1 MVLSYLLSVTRGA
14 RASLRVAVFFLA
26 VAFSMVP
33 PSAQA
38 ATSIFENLQAGKAQ
52 TVVLYGTSL
61 TSGGE
66 WTKAVKKWFDVTYPG
81 LVNVVNSAGPG
92 QNSDWGLKN
101 LNSRVLAHKPDLVL
115 LEFSYNDASEKFQ
128 LPLER
133 GMQNLDAMVKALEGF
148 NPAATIVLQV
158 MNIGWDAPN
167 GNRSQSTRPRL
178 EAFND
183 NYRNLCT
190 HSFDDM
196 LLDHY
201 PNWRKLKETEPRVF
215 QSYVP
220 DGTHPNATGSLK
232 VTWPVVKGWL
242 EDQRKRAPAP

>member
-1 MVLSYLLSVTRGA
+1 MLFPFFLSAARGVFASVRITVFSVSV
-14 RASLRVAVFFLA
+14 ASLMVA
-26 VAFSMVP
+26 SG
-33 PSAQA
+33 AQA
-38 ATSIFENLQAGKAQ
+38 ASPIFENLQAGKRQ

-61 TSGGE
+61 SSSGE
-66 WTKAVKKWFDVTYPG
+66 WAKAVKSWFDVTYPG

-92 QNSDWGLKN
+92 QNSDWGLKH
-101 LNSRVLAHKPDLVL
+101 LNARLLNHNPDLVF

-133 GMQNLDAMVKALEGF
+133 GMQNLDAMVKAIEGVR
-148 NPAATIVLQV
+148 PRVTIVLQV

-167 GNRSQSTRPRL
+167 GNRSQSTRPQL

-183 NYRNLCT
+183 NYRTYARL
-190 HSFDDM
+190 HSLM

-201 PNWRKLKETEPRVF
+201 PNWRKLKETEPQVF

-242 EDQRKRAPAP
+242 ESQRKRALAP

>member
-1 MVLSYLLSVTRGA
+1 VRITVFFVSVT
-14 RASLRVAVFFLA
+14 
-26 VAFSMVP
+26 FSMVLP
-33 PSAQA
+33 GAQA
-38 ATSIFENLQAGKAQ
+38 AIPFFENLQVGKKQ

-66 WTKAVKKWFDVTYPG
+66 WAKAVKTWFDVTYPG
-81 LVNVVNSAGPG
+81 LVNVINSAGPG

-101 LNSRVLAHKPDLVL
+101 LNGRVVNHQPDLVF

-148 NPAATIVLQV
+148 DPGLTIVIQI

-167 GNRSQSTRPRL
+167 GNRSQSTRPQL

-183 NYRNLCT
+183 NYRT
-190 HSFDDM
+190 YARIHSM
-196 LLDHY
+196 TLLDHY
-201 PNWRKLKETEPRVF
+201 PNWRKLKETEPQVF

-220 DGTHPNATGSLK
+220 DGTHPNAMGSLK
-232 VTWPVVKGWL
+232 VTWPVVKEWL
-242 EDQRKRAPAP
+242 ESQRKLAFAR

>member
-1 MVLSYLLSVTRGA
+1 MLLPFFQLAARRA
-14 RASLRVAVFFLA
+14 RASLRIAVFVLS
-26 VAFSMVP
+26 VAFSMAP
-33 PSAQA
+33 PNAQA
-38 ATSIFENLQAGKAQ
+38 ATPFFENLQAGKAQ

-66 WTKAVKKWFDVTYPG
+66 WTKAVKTWFDGAYPG
-81 LVNVVNSAGPG
+81 LVNVVNAAGPG
-92 QNSDWGLKN
+92 QNSDWGVKN
-101 LNSRVLAHKPDLVL
+101 MNSRVFDHKPDLVF
-115 LEFSYNDASEKFQ
+115 LEFSYNDASEKFH

-133 GMQNLDAMVKALEGF
+133 GMQNLDVMVKALDGF
-148 NPAATIVLQV
+148 NPNMTIVLQV

-167 GNRSQSTRPRL
+167 GNRSQSTRPQL

-183 NYRNLCT
+183 NYRNYARI
-190 HSFDDM
+190 HSM
-196 LLDHY
+196 ILLDHY
-201 PNWRKLKETEPRVF
+201 PNWRKLKETQPQVF

-242 EDQRKRAPAP
+242 ESQRKRALAP

>member
-1 MVLSYLLSVTRGA
+1 MLLP
-14 RASLRVAVFFLA
+14 FFLSA
-26 VAFSMVP
+26 VRGVFASVCVTFFFVSVAFAMVSP
-33 PSAQA
+33 GAQA
-38 ATSIFENLQAGKAQ
+38 ASPFFENLQEGKKQ

-66 WTKAVKKWFDVTYPG
+66 WAKAVKSWFDVTYPG

-101 LNSRVLAHKPDLVL
+101 LKPRLLDHKPDLVFI
-115 LEFSYNDASEKFQ
+115 EFSYNDASNKFQ

-133 GMQNLDAMVKALEGF
+133 GMQNLDAMVKALEGV
-148 NPAATIVLQV
+148 NPGITIVLQV

-167 GNRSQSTRPRL
+167 GKRSQSTRPQL

-183 NYRNLCT
+183 NYRTYARL
-190 HSFDDM
+190 HSMM

-201 PNWRKLKETEPRVF
+201 PNWRKLKETEPKIF

-220 DGTHPNATGSLK
+220 DGTHPNAAGSLK
-232 VTWPVVKGWL
+232 VTWPVVKEWL
-242 EDQRKRAPAP
+242 ESQRKRALAP

>member
-1 MVLSYLLSVTRGA
+1 MISPLSLSAVRRASASVRITVFFVSVT
-14 RASLRVAVFFLA
+14 
-26 VAFSMVP
+26 FSMVLP
-33 PSAQA
+33 GAQA
-38 ATSIFENLQAGKAQ
+38 AIPFFENLQVGKKQ

-66 WTKAVKKWFDVTYPG
+66 WAKAVKTWFDVTYPG
-81 LVNVVNSAGPG
+81 LVNVINSAGPG

-101 LNSRVLAHKPDLVL
+101 LNGRVVNHQPDLVF

-148 NPAATIVLQV
+148 DPGLTIVIQI

-167 GNRSQSTRPRL
+167 GNRSQSTRPQL

-183 NYRNLCT
+183 NYRT
-190 HSFDDM
+190 YARIHSM
-196 LLDHY
+196 TLLDHY
-201 PNWRKLKETEPRVF
+201 PNWRKLKETEPQVF

-220 DGTHPNATGSLK
+220 DGTHPNAMGSLK
-232 VTWPVVKGWL
+232 VTWPVVKEWL
-242 EDQRKRAPAP
+242 ESQRKLAFAR

>member
-1 MVLSYLLSVTRGA
+1 MLLPFFLSAA
-14 RASLRVAVFFLA
+14 RVACAPVSIAVFFLS
-26 VAFSMVP
+26 VVFSMVIF
-33 PSAQA
+33 SAEA
-38 ATSIFENLQAGKAQ
+38 AIPVFENLQAGKRQ

-66 WTKAVKKWFDVTYPG
+66 WAKAMKTWFDVTYPG

-101 LNSRVLAHKPDLVL
+101 LNSRLLVHKPDLVF

-133 GMQNLDAMVKALEGF
+133 GMQNLDAMVKALERA
-148 NPAATIVLQV
+148 NPGVTIVLQI

-183 NYRNLCT
+183 NYRTYARL
-190 HSFDDM
+190 HSMM

-201 PNWRKLKETEPRVF
+201 PNWRKLKGTESRVF

-220 DGTHPNATGSLK
+220 DGTHPNAMGSLK

-242 EDQRKRAPAP
+242 ESQRKLAIAP